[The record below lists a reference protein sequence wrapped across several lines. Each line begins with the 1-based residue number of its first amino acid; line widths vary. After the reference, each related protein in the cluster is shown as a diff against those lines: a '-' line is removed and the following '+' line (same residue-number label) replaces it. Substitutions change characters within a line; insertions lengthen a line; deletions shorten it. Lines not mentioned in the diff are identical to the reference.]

1 MAASSIDPV
10 EAIAAALQEKRP
22 LVLFAGQNLD
32 PGTDS
37 ILADFLSH
45 LGSTDCTSGWPSTL
59 DRGISPAQMEWLSE
73 RFDRSV
79 PSDTVAPIY
88 DVAWSAVFTS
98 SIDPRFARRFETRGR
113 QPESVLSRDTYARVP
128 RSRSRPPIYYL
139 LGKSDETGEDERAPR
154 KNSDRHRRL
163 SHATE
168 LLNRIADTATVRGLV
183 VIAGYAPEQD
193 WMPVDSLLAP
203 LSNRVGPTVLWFGF
217 RGAPNSIFT
226 GEMIRERSLITTT
239 KSVTGAIGQLESRG
253 LLDIAGAAGPDEPGM
268 VSIAGGAVL
277 DITPALRLRVEASA
291 AIVDD
296 GWTEEPEP
304 LGEHE
309 LYDAFRRFHST
320 PGNFRLLLEGVSRGF
335 AIERN
340 FEQLLWKTVTK
351 QVKRLGQS
359 DSDAVVI
366 LHGQSG
372 TGKSVALAR
381 LISKIRLDLRLPVVV
396 ATDRIPTHA
405 DIEDFCI
412 GAERLNAPATVLIC
426 DSNQAPQ
433 RYDELASALR
443 SRGRRLLIVGTCYR
457 MDTATV
463 RVSDRFVEAPTRV
476 DRAELSAFEGLQ
488 RSFFQGSTQPTD
500 RDNYSIFAMLYRRLP
515 PSRERLAAGVSSEA
529 QNTEGKLRERARRMP
544 RPAGLPALAQQ
555 LIAAGLVSP
564 EFPMFAEDD
573 TLAAIGHDSAGRLI
587 EYVMAAGRLNCP
599 VPVDLVF
606 RTLGRSDAL
615 GLDQI
620 VHLFSHLDLFR
631 WKQDEEG
638 SDFLIAPRL
647 QLEADLICKRR
658 LTTALEIE
666 RLVDLIRS
674 ARPGINRRTERSFL
688 LNLLYMLDRGGPRGE
703 AYQSGYLQFAD
714 ALKQLRERHRLTDP
728 DLVLRECVLRRRAV
742 FQDDYHAVSSEDER
756 LAI

>member
-45 LGSTDCTSGWPSTL
+45 LGSTDCTSGWLSTL
-59 DRGISPAQMEWLSE
+59 DCEISPAQMEWLSE

-88 DVAWSAVFTS
+88 EVAWSAVFTS

-193 WMPVDSLLAP
+193 WMPVDSLLEP

-217 RGAPNSIFT
+217 QGAPNSIFT